1 MLDNRLVERVQR
13 ERIIPEL
20 APSALIPVVNA
31 LADAVTIRGRD
42 NRLLYANQA
51 ALERMGIESLDQL
64 RAADPQELMDPYDTY
79 GEDGQ
84 PLSLDD
90 LPSVRVLRGETAE
103 PLLLRSV
110 HRETGHEQW
119 ALLKAALVPDA
130 IGGEDAAVTI
140 IEDVT
145 EAKRASLRSEFL
157 ARAGSVLA
165 SSLDHQQTLRNV
177 AGLAVPQLADWCAV
191 DLFDEGGTR
200 EPVAVAHVDPAKLR
214 TAAQLRT
221 YEADR
226 LDPARGLGR
235 VWSSGQ
241 AALYREIRDE
251 MLVAAAVD
259 AQHLTLLREVGLRSV
274 LIVPMRSGG
283 RTIGALTF
291 VSSESGRSFDDS
303 DVGFAQQIADRA
315 ALAVENSRLYTG
327 RREIARTLQNS
338 LLPEALPEIPGWEIA
353 ALYRPAGEES
363 DVGGDFYDFWDVGG
377 GWMMIIGDVTGK
389 GVGAATVTSLV
400 RHTATAASDFEEE
413 PAGILARVD
422 AALKRRP
429 AMTIC
434 TALCARIAG
443 DSVEVA
449 CAGHPLPVLL
459 SSEGVSEVGEYGTLL
474 GAFPELRCPQVSVRL
489 RAGETLVAYTDGVT
503 DAIGRDGERFGAAR
517 LHEILQKTRL
527 QEPEEVRSALVD
539 ALDRFQIGRQ
549 ADDTAVVIMRYAGT
563 PGVGATHS

>member
-1 MLDNRLVERVQR
+1 VLDNRSVERVQR

-20 APSALIPVVNA
+20 APSAFIPVVNA

-51 ALERMGIESLDQL
+51 ALERMGIESLEQL

-79 GEDGQ
+79 GEDGHR
-84 PLSLDD
+84 LSLDD
-90 LPSVRVLRGETAE
+90 LPSVRVLRGEDAE
-103 PLLLRSV
+103 PLLMRSV
-110 HRETGHEQW
+110 HRDTGSEQW
-119 ALLKAALVPDA
+119 VLLKAALVQDA
-130 IGGEDAAVTI
+130 VGGEEAAVTI

-145 EAKRASLRSEFL
+145 DAKRASLRSEFL

-226 LDPARGLGR
+226 LDPGRGLGR

-241 AALYREIRDE
+241 AQLYREIPDE

-259 AQHLTLLREVGLRSV
+259 EQHLALLREVGLRSV
-274 LIVPMRSGG
+274 LIVPIRGGG

-291 VSSESGRSFDDS
+291 VSSESGRCFDDG
-303 DVGFAQQIADRA
+303 DVSFAQQIADRA

-363 DVGGDFYDFWDVGG
+363 DVGGDFYDFWEVGG
-377 GWMMIIGDVTGK
+377 RWMMIIGDVTGK
-389 GVGAATVTSLV
+389 GVGAASVTSLV
-400 RHTATAASDFEEE
+400 RHTATAASDFEDE
-413 PAGILARVD
+413 PAGILGRVD

-429 AMTIC
+429 AMTVC

-449 CAGHPLPVLL
+449 CAGHPLPMLL
-459 SSEGVSEVGEYGTLL
+459 SPEGVSEVGEYGTLL
-474 GAFPELRCPQVSVRL
+474 GAFPELICPQVSLRL

-503 DAIGRDGERFGAAR
+503 DAIGRDGERFGASR
-517 LHEILQKTRL
+517 LQGILQKTRL
-527 QEPEEVRSALVD
+527 ERPDQVRAALLD
-539 ALDRFQIGRQ
+539 ALDGFQIGAQ
-549 ADDTAVVIMRYAGT
+549 ADDTAMVIMRYAG
-563 PGVGATHS
+563 PPDVDATHC

>member
-1 MLDNRLVERVQR
+1 VLDNRLVERVQR